1 MLLELLYLQQRYSVV
16 MSCSSVTNVVCKMV
30 GLSFVLMVLI
40 SVPYGVAYSQTPC
53 PQDSVQAA
61 DAGQSD
67 SVACVSEKTKI
78 YALLKHYNDSVD
90 SKNCNKVDQR
100 TYMVGYDRFKE
111 QFKEPWIGDLLKAI
125 IFR

>member
-1 MLLELLYLQQRYSVV
+1 
-16 MSCSSVTNVVCKMV
+16 MSLCSVTNAVCKIV
-30 GLSFVLMVLI
+30 GLSFVLMMLI
-40 SVPYGVAYSQTPC
+40 SVPYGVAYSQMPC

-61 DAGQSD
+61 DAHQSD
-67 SVACVSEKTKI
+67 SAACVQDKSKI

-90 SKNCNKVDQR
+90 ARNYNKVNQHI
-100 TYMVGYDRFKE
+100 YVVEYDRFKE